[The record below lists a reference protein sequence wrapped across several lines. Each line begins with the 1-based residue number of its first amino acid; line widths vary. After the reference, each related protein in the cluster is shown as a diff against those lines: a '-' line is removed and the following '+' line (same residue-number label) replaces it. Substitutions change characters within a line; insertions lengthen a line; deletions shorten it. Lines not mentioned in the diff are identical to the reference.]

1 VSKPIL
7 VTKVQDG
14 CIKLMP
20 NDAFRELATMTC
32 YNAYKQ
38 AWPYIVEEYVAAYP
52 VREVIEFIPMPEGL
66 STDQKWIFV
75 MGVAAQSEEM
85 LECIVYSYS
94 QFRFCRSE
102 LQGLVGA
109 YIQQGNALA
118 RESIKE
124 AIARIRQRCV
134 INSSS
139 LD

>member
-1 VSKPIL
+1 
-7 VTKVQDG
+7 
-14 CIKLMP
+14 MP

-38 AWPYIVEEYVAAYP
+38 AWPYIVVEYVAAYP
-52 VREVIEFIPMPEGL
+52 GREVIEFIPMPEGL

-85 LECIVYSYS
+85 LECSVYPYS
-94 QFRFCRSE
+94 QFRYCRSE

-109 YIQQGNALA
+109 CIQQGNTSTPE
-118 RESIKE
+118 RIKE